1 MNILIIGESGSGK
14 SSSLINLDWN
24 KTFLIKSVE
33 KPLPYKNN
41 LVRHTPG
48 NAPRGNYMIVK
59 DINDLYPLILQMEQ
73 KYPEIDTLII
83 DDFQYYLSKPFV
95 IGMNQLP
102 KGTKVYDMMTTI
114 QTNVGIFLFNLEE
127 HMANSNLNIYILIHS
142 DTQVDGFVKSKTLGK
157 LLDEK
162 MTIEGLFTLV
172 LHSKKVEKDNKLQYV
187 LYTKELNSVVKSPRG
202 MFEEE
207 YIPNDINLV
216 NESIKKYYQE

>member
-1 MNILIIGESGSGK
+1 MN
-14 SSSLINLDWN
+14 N
-24 KTFLIKSVE
+24 
-33 KPLPYKNN
+33 
-41 LVRHTPG
+41 
-48 NAPRGNYMIVK
+48 
-59 DINDLYPLILQMEQ
+59 
-73 KYPEIDTLII
+73 
-83 DDFQYYLSKPFV
+83 
-95 IGMNQLP
+95 LP

-114 QTNVGIFLFNLEE
+114 QTDVGVFLFSLEE
-127 HMANSNLNIYILIHS
+127 YMVKSKLNIYILIHS

-187 LYTKELNSVVKSPRG
+187 LYTRELNSVVKSPRG